1 MTAKILT
8 EFDNLEYEKKYWE
21 NGFVYVAG
29 ADEAGRGPLAGP
41 VYAAA
46 VIFPQNIQIEGL
58 TDSKKLS
65 EKKRDYYFDVIKEKA
80 VAFSIAS
87 VDEKVIDEI
96 NILNAAHLAFKKAID
111 ALNPAPEIAL
121 IDGNSMKNLS
131 CPFELIVKGDQK
143 SLTIAAASVLA
154 KVSRDRF
161 MDKIDKEYPQYQ
173 FSKHKGY
180 GTKLHYEM
188 LAKYGACPYHRQ
200 SFRLFKN

>member
-1 MTAKILT
+1 MMLR
-8 EFDNLEYEKKYWE
+8 EK
-21 NGFVYVAG
+21 
-29 ADEAGRGPLAGP
+29 
-41 VYAAA
+41 
-46 VIFPQNIQIEGL
+46 QIEEMANILWHIPNNYYYYLNSYNDYKRIAERIYDDGEYR
-58 TDSKKLS
+58 KQS
-65 EKKRDYYFDVIKEKA
+65 EVAKEIFDVIKEKA

-154 KVSRDRF
+154 KVSRAAF
-161 MDKIDKEYPQYQ
+161 
-173 FSKHKGY
+173 
-180 GTKLHYEM
+180 M
-188 LAKYGACPYHRQ
+188 LAGFA
-200 SFRLFKN
+200 L